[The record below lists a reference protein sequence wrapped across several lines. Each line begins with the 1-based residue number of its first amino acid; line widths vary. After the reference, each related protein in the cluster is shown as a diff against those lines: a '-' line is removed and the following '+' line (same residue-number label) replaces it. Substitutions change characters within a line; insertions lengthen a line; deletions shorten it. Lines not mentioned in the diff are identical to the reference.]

1 MVLRFEGTR
10 RPGLDCDAVG
20 TGADWN
26 GGRFSA
32 VAVLFD
38 PFPPKDSIAECLE
51 WCAIAGRG
59 LIRGCCGGGG
69 DGAVIVVERRD

>member
-20 TGADWN
+20 TGAGWN
-26 GGRFSA
+26 GGCFSA

-51 WCAIAGRG
+51 
-59 LIRGCCGGGG
+59 
-69 DGAVIVVERRD
+69 